1 MKVEV
6 SVSYRAIID
15 IDAKNEEE
23 IDKMLEDGKLDEDK
37 IVQQVLDHA
46 TNAYG
51 NPELTFEEPMKADLR
66 ENLKSRAEVEFV
78 ESSTTGNICL
88 SCDNHIGVARCE
100 FVEGVIRGGGVC
112 KLFKER
118 KSNE

>member
-66 ENLKSRAEVEFV
+66 ENLKSRAE
-78 ESSTTGNICL
+78 
-88 SCDNHIGVARCE
+88 
-100 FVEGVIRGGGVC
+100 GVIRGGGVC